1 MCPRHRESC
10 SVIISRPLP
19 VPVPLSVPSC
29 LRILRLGPLFAVGFI
44 GTVFIGIV
52 HDYLS
57 LMVSVRN
64 KGVSLTAVCEKAISP
79 LARWLFGK
87 FAWLTLIPA
96 VFMWLETES
105 ALCYLLFWEYAPRAM
120 HHPAKNIPLIVVSLV
135 LIVLG
140 GLTAGESFRSI
151 RRNRKQ
157 KQAA

>member
-1 MCPRHRESC
+1 LALFT
-10 SVIISRPLP
+10 IS
-19 VPVPLSVPSC
+19 
-29 LRILRLGPLFAVGFI
+29 A
-44 GTVFIGIV
+44 
-52 HDYLS
+52 YLS
-57 LMVSVRN
+57 KRKRN
-64 KGVSLTAVCEKAISP
+64 AM
-79 LARWLFGK
+79 F
-87 FAWLTLIPA
+87 TLIPA